1 MLFMPE
7 NVIKGIFHLWENEG
21 SMEAKM
27 KKKISTWNLLV
38 RTIRVMGKRSVL
50 YLVSIVMLSASL
62 AMFGVFSA
70 LLMKCVVD
78 IAPTGDMRRLI
89 GTILAIVA
97 GGGIALLIYRF
108 FCVRYN
114 VEAKRVYGVIYEK
127 VLDLEMKLPY
137 AYYEKH
143 HSGEI
148 MSKVSFDLGRMGD
161 IYGSRLRRTMT
172 PFLQVIV
179 FFVPMLLLSWQLTLC
194 LVAVNGIM
202 LAIDML
208 MAEPMR
214 RVSRSLSGI
223 NSQMTQRLSDLL
235 QGMEQARMYRTGE
248 QTVQS
253 YIKENDKY
261 VRKSRRGIVFNAIL
275 SSSSNGFDLLCMLV
289 FLLLGVF
296 FVQKGFTTLGA
307 LAAIYTLY
315 GRFSDQ
321 FLELG
326 KYFPELIAYLAYAQN
341 IFDFLEEEREPEHM
355 GGLKAADNGN
365 SDMAVSMQ
373 DIDFSYETAAQQDGL
388 LLNQFC
394 MNIRQG
400 ECVAITGA
408 SGCGKTTVSK
418 LLLGLYPIKSGSICI
433 EGKNVLSM
441 TKREWRKNI
450 AYVPQEP
457 YLFYGSVME
466 NIRMGRL
473 DATDEEVMEAARLAN
488 AHDFIINLENGYDT
502 EVGERG
508 SRLSGGQRQRIAIAR
523 AILKRAPVMLLDEAT
538 SALDNES
545 EQLVNDAMKKL
556 QRQMTI
562 IMIAHRPSTIALAD
576 RVVEMG

>member
-1 MLFMPE
+1 MR
-7 NVIKGIFHLWENEG
+7 
-21 SMEAKM
+21 A
-27 KKKISTWNLLV
+27 
-38 RTIRVMGKRSVL
+38 MGKRGIL
-50 YLVSIVMLSASL
+50 YLFAIVMMSVTF
-62 AMFGVFSA
+62 AMFEVFSA
-70 LLMKCVVD
+70 LLMKSVVD
-78 IAPTGDMRRLI
+78 IAPTGDMKRL
-89 GTILAIVA
+89 GVTIAAIVA
-97 GGGIALLIYRF
+97 GGAVSLALYRIF
-108 FCVRYN
+108 AVIYN
-114 VEAKRVYGVIYEK
+114 VEAKRVYGVLYEK

-137 AYYEKH
+137 AYYETH

-148 MSKVSFDLGRMGD
+148 MSKVSYDLGRMGD
-161 IYGSRLRRTMT
+161 IYGSRLRRTLM
-172 PFLQVIV
+172 PFLQVLV
-179 FFVPMLLLSWQLTLC
+179 FLVPMFCFSWQLTLC
-194 LVAVNGIM
+194 LIAVNCVTF
-202 LAIDML
+202 AIDMAVTDPL
-208 MAEPMR
+208 RKAAR
-214 RVSRSLSGI
+214 ALSEI
-223 NSQMTQRLSDLL
+223 NSGMTQRLSDLL
-235 QGMEQARMYRTGE
+235 QGIEQARMYRAGRE
-248 QTVQS
+248 TVDA
-253 YIKENDKY
+253 YLEKNDTY
-261 VRKSRRGIVFNAIL
+261 VRKSKRVIWLSACLESNAC
-275 SSSSNGFDLLCMLV
+275 GCDLLCLLA
-289 FLLLGVF
+289 FLLLGIY
-296 FVQKGFTTLGA
+296 FVQRGYTTLGA

-315 GRFSDQ
+315 GSFSFQ
-321 FLELG
+321 FLQVG
-326 KYFPELIAYLAYAQN
+326 QYFPQLVSYLAYAQN

-355 GGLKAADNGN
+355 GILKTADSGN

-388 LLNQFC
+388 LLNRFC

-418 LLLGLYPIKSGSICI
+418 LLLGLYPIKSGSIWI

-441 TKREWRKNI
+441 TKREWRQNI

-457 YLFYGSVME
+457 YLFYGSIME

-488 AHDFIINLENGYDT
+488 AHGFIVNLENGYDT

-508 SRLSGGQRQRIAIAR
+508 NRLSGGQRQRIAIAR

>member
-1 MLFMPE
+1 
-7 NVIKGIFHLWENEG
+7 
-21 SMEAKM
+21 M
-27 KKKISTWNLLV
+27 KKSVNTWKLFL
-38 RTIRVMGKRSVL
+38 RTMRAMGKRGIL
-50 YLVSIVMLSASL
+50 YLFAIVMMSVTF
-62 AMFGVFSA
+62 AMFEVFSA
-70 LLMKCVVD
+70 LLMKSVVD
-78 IAPTGDMRRLI
+78 IAPTGDMKRL
-89 GTILAIVA
+89 GVTIAAIVA
-97 GGGIALLIYRF
+97 GGAVSLALYRIF
-108 FCVRYN
+108 AVIYN
-114 VEAKRVYGVIYEK
+114 VEAKRVYGVLYEK

-137 AYYEKH
+137 AYYETH

-148 MSKVSFDLGRMGD
+148 MSKVSYDLGRMGD
-161 IYGSRLRRTMT
+161 IYGSRLRRTLM
-172 PFLQVIV
+172 PFLQVLV
-179 FFVPMLLLSWQLTLC
+179 FLVPMFCFSWQLTLC
-194 LVAVNGIM
+194 LIAVNCVTF
-202 LAIDML
+202 AIDMAVTDPL
-208 MAEPMR
+208 RKAAR
-214 RVSRSLSGI
+214 ALSEI
-223 NSQMTQRLSDLL
+223 NSGMTQRLSDLL
-235 QGMEQARMYRTGE
+235 QGIEQARMYRAGRE
-248 QTVQS
+248 TVDA
-253 YIKENDKY
+253 YLEKNDTY
-261 VRKSRRGIVFNAIL
+261 VRKSKRVIWFSACLESNAC
-275 SSSSNGFDLLCMLV
+275 GCDLLCLLA
-289 FLLLGVF
+289 FLLLGIY
-296 FVQKGFTTLGA
+296 FVQRGYTTLGA

-315 GRFSDQ
+315 GSFSFQ
-321 FLELG
+321 FLQVG
-326 KYFPELIAYLAYAQN
+326 QYFPQLVSYLAYAQN
-341 IFDFLEEEREPEHM
+341 IFDFLEEEREPEHR
-355 GGLKAADNGN
+355 GIVKAADSGN

-388 LLNQFC
+388 LLNRFC

-418 LLLGLYPIKSGSICI
+418 LLLGLYPIKSGSIWI

-441 TKREWRKNI
+441 TKREWRQNI

-488 AHDFIINLENGYDT
+488 AHGFIVNLENGYDT

-508 SRLSGGQRQRIAIAR
+508 NRLSGGQRQRIAIAR

>member
-1 MLFMPE
+1 
-7 NVIKGIFHLWENEG
+7 
-21 SMEAKM
+21 M
-27 KKKISTWNLLV
+27 KKKISTWHLLV
-38 RTIRVMGKRSVL
+38 RTIRVMGKRSAL
-50 YLVSIVMLSASL
+50 YLISIVMLSASL

-70 LLMKCVVD
+70 LLMKCGVD

-97 GGGIALLIYRF
+97 GGGISLLTYRF

-172 PFLQVIV
+172 PFLQVVV
-179 FFVPMLLLSWQLTLC
+179 FLVPMLVLSWQLTLC

-253 YIKENDKY
+253 YIKENDTY

-296 FVQKGFTTLGA
+296 FVQKGYTTLGA

-315 GRFSDQ
+315 GRFSGQ

-341 IFDFLEEEREPEHM
+341 IFDFLEEEREPERM
-355 GGLKAADNGN
+355 GGLKAADDG
-365 SDMAVSMQ
+365 SLEMAVSMHG
-373 DIDFSYETAAQQDGL
+373 IDFTYDTQDEL

-394 MNIRQG
+394 MEIRQG

-418 LLLGLYPIKSGSICI
+418 LLLGLYSIQDGAICI
-433 EGKNVLSM
+433 DGKNGSDM
-441 TKREWRKNI
+441 TKKEWRQKI

-457 YLFYGSVME
+457 YLFYGSIME

-488 AHDFIINLENGYDT
+488 AHDFIINLEDGYDT

-523 AILKRAPVMLLDEAT
+523 AILKRAPIMLLDEAT

-576 RVVEMG
+576 RVVKMG

>member
-1 MLFMPE
+1 
-7 NVIKGIFHLWENEG
+7 
-21 SMEAKM
+21 M
-27 KKKISTWNLLV
+27 KKSVNTWKLFL
-38 RTIRVMGKRSVL
+38 RTMRAMGKRGIL
-50 YLVSIVMLSASL
+50 YLFAIVMMSVTF
-62 AMFGVFSA
+62 AMFEVFSA
-70 LLMKCVVD
+70 LLMKSVVD
-78 IAPTGDMRRLI
+78 IAPTGDMKRL
-89 GTILAIVA
+89 GVTIAAIVA
-97 GGGIALLIYRF
+97 GGAVSLALYRIF
-108 FCVRYN
+108 AVIYN
-114 VEAKRVYGVIYEK
+114 VEAKRVYGVLYEK

-137 AYYEKH
+137 AYYETH

-148 MSKVSFDLGRMGD
+148 MSKVSYDLGRMGD
-161 IYGSRLRRTMT
+161 IYGSRLRRTLM
-172 PFLQVIV
+172 PFLQVLV
-179 FFVPMLLLSWQLTLC
+179 FLVPMFCFSWQLTLC
-194 LVAVNGIM
+194 LIAVNCVTF
-202 LAIDML
+202 AIDMAVTDPL
-208 MAEPMR
+208 RKAAR
-214 RVSRSLSGI
+214 ALSEI
-223 NSQMTQRLSDLL
+223 NSGMTQRLSDLL
-235 QGMEQARMYRTGE
+235 QGIEQARMYRAGRE
-248 QTVQS
+248 TVDA
-253 YIKENDKY
+253 YLEKNDTY
-261 VRKSRRGIVFNAIL
+261 VRKSKRVIWLSACLESNAC
-275 SSSSNGFDLLCMLV
+275 GCDLLCLLA
-289 FLLLGVF
+289 FLLLGIY
-296 FVQKGFTTLGA
+296 FVQRGYTTLGA

-315 GRFSDQ
+315 GSFSFQ
-321 FLELG
+321 FLQVG
-326 KYFPELIAYLAYAQN
+326 QYFPQLVSYLAYAQN

-355 GGLKAADNGN
+355 GILKTADSGN

-388 LLNQFC
+388 LLNRFC

-418 LLLGLYPIKSGSICI
+418 LLLGLYPIKSGSIWI

-441 TKREWRKNI
+441 TKREWRQNI

-457 YLFYGSVME
+457 YLFYGSIME

-488 AHDFIINLENGYDT
+488 AHGFIVNLENGYDT

-508 SRLSGGQRQRIAIAR
+508 NRLSGGQRQRIAIAR

>member
-1 MLFMPE
+1 
-7 NVIKGIFHLWENEG
+7 
-21 SMEAKM
+21 M
-27 KKKISTWNLLV
+27 KKNISTWKLFV

-50 YLVSIVMLSASL
+50 YLTSIVMLSASL

-97 GGGIALLIYRF
+97 GGGISLLTYRF

-172 PFLQVIV
+172 PFLQVVV
-179 FFVPMLLLSWQLTLC
+179 FLVPMFLLSWQLTLC
-194 LVAVNGIM
+194 LVAVNGVM

-214 RVSRSLSGI
+214 KVSRSLSGI

-235 QGMEQARMYRTGE
+235 QGMEQARMYRAGA

-253 YIKENDKY
+253 YVKENDTY
-261 VRKSRRGIVFNAIL
+261 VRKSKHNIFFTSLL

-296 FVQKGFTTLGA
+296 FVQQGYTTLGA

-341 IFDFLEEEREPEHM
+341 IFDFLEEEREPQRM
-355 GGLKAADNGN
+355 AVFGDGG
-365 SDMAVSMQ
+365 SPDMAVSMQ
-373 DIDFSYETAAQQDGL
+373 DIDFSYETAAEQDGL
-388 LLNQFC
+388 LLNHFC
-394 MNIRQG
+394 MDIKQG

-418 LLLGLYPIKSGSICI
+418 LLLGLYPIKNGVICI
-433 EGKNVLSM
+433 DGKSVSDM
-441 TKREWRKNI
+441 TKREWRQKI

-457 YLFYGSVME
+457 YLFYGSVRE

-473 DATDEEVMEAARLAN
+473 DASDDEVMEAARLAN
-488 AHDFIINLENGYDT
+488 AHDFIVDLENGYDT

-508 SRLSGGQRQRIAIAR
+508 NRLSGGQRQRIAIAR
-523 AILKRAPVMLLDEAT
+523 AILKRAPIMLLDEAT

-545 EQLVNDAMKKL
+545 EQLVTDAMKKL

-562 IMIAHRPSTIALAD
+562 VMIAHRPSTIALAD

>member
-1 MLFMPE
+1 
-7 NVIKGIFHLWENEG
+7 
-21 SMEAKM
+21 M
-27 KKKISTWNLLV
+27 KKSVNTWKLFL
-38 RTIRVMGKRSVL
+38 RTMRAMGKRGIL
-50 YLVSIVMLSASL
+50 YLFAIVMMSVTF
-62 AMFGVFSA
+62 AMFEVFSA
-70 LLMKCVVD
+70 LLMKSVVD
-78 IAPTGDMRRLI
+78 IAPTGDMKRL
-89 GTILAIVA
+89 GVTIAAIVA
-97 GGGIALLIYRF
+97 GGAVSLALYRIF
-108 FCVRYN
+108 AVIYN
-114 VEAKRVYGVIYEK
+114 VEAKRVYGVLYEK

-137 AYYEKH
+137 AYYETH

-148 MSKVSFDLGRMGD
+148 MSKVSYDLGRMGD
-161 IYGSRLRRTMT
+161 IYGSRLRRTLM
-172 PFLQVIV
+172 PFLQVLV
-179 FFVPMLLLSWQLTLC
+179 FLVPMFCFSWQLTLC
-194 LVAVNGIM
+194 LIAVNCVTF
-202 LAIDML
+202 AIDMAVTDPL
-208 MAEPMR
+208 RKAAR
-214 RVSRSLSGI
+214 ALSEI
-223 NSQMTQRLSDLL
+223 NSGMTQRLSDLL
-235 QGMEQARMYRTGE
+235 QGIEQARMYRAGRE
-248 QTVQS
+248 TVDA
-253 YIKENDKY
+253 YLEKNDTY
-261 VRKSRRGIVFNAIL
+261 VRKSKRVIWFSACLESNAC
-275 SSSSNGFDLLCMLV
+275 GCDLLCLLA
-289 FLLLGVF
+289 FLLLGIY
-296 FVQKGFTTLGA
+296 FVQRGYTTLGA

-315 GRFSDQ
+315 GSFSFQ
-321 FLELG
+321 FLQVG
-326 KYFPELIAYLAYAQN
+326 QYFPQLVSYLAYAQN

-355 GGLKAADNGN
+355 GILKAADSGN

-388 LLNQFC
+388 LLNRFC

-418 LLLGLYPIKSGSICI
+418 LLLGLYPIKSGSIWI

-441 TKREWRKNI
+441 TKRDWRQNI

-457 YLFYGSVME
+457 YLFYGSIME

-488 AHDFIINLENGYDT
+488 AHGFIVNLENGYDT

-508 SRLSGGQRQRIAIAR
+508 NRLSGGQRQRIAIAR